1 MMLTLPQCLNGWM
14 FSQIRY
20 TDTADSRVP
29 FNFRLSMFS
38 SPPKTH
44 HETRKT
50 CPVWKVKHI
59 LIETP
64 RFFWFPKMFGFGSSN
79 QPTAWI
85 STLELAGEL
94 SLDLLKVYT
103 VIEK

>member
-1 MMLTLPQCLNGWM
+1 MLTLPQCLNGWK

-29 FNFRLSMFS
+29 FNFRLSVFS

-59 LIETP
+59 LIETH
-64 RFFWFPKMFGFGSSN
+64 RFFLVSKNVWFRIV
-79 QPTAWI
+79 Q
-85 STLELAGEL
+85 STHCMDFNTRVGR
-94 SLDLLKVYT
+94 
-103 VIEK
+103 